1 MSETRI
7 LLLLAVMLMLL
18 SNCTSRKL
26 SGDRI
31 VVSVYDQRLSLI
43 GKEGPVKTYPIS
55 TSKYGLGSQPRSY
68 KTPLGRMYVCKM
80 IGGDVRAGSVFK
92 SRRPTGEVVRPNSP
106 GRDPII
112 SRIIWLEG
120 LERFNHNTKE
130 RLIYIHGT
138 PEERTIGTPSSY
150 GCIRMRS
157 KDVIDLYSRIRV
169 GTRVY
174 VKRSQ
179 LTATEMPLAARL
191 LTASLTDPQNDRSG
205 IMGLR

>member
-7 LLLLAVMLMLL
+7 LLLLAGMLMLL

-157 KDVIDLYSRIRV
+157 RDVIDLYSRIRV
-169 GTRVY
+169 GTRVH

-191 LTASLTDPQNDRSG
+191 LTASLTDPQSDRSG
-205 IMGLR
+205 IIGLR

>member
-7 LLLLAVMLMLL
+7 LLLLAGMLMMLC
-18 SNCTSRKL
+18 NCTSRKI

-55 TSKYGLGSQPRSY
+55 TSKYGLGSQSRSY

-80 IGGDVRAGSVFK
+80 IGGGVRAGSVFK

-157 KDVIDLYSRIRV
+157 RDVIDLYSRIRV

-191 LTASLTDPQNDRSG
+191 LTVSLTDPKSDRSG
-205 IMGLR
+205 IIGLR

>member
-7 LLLLAVMLMLL
+7 LLLLAGMLMLL
-18 SNCTSRKL
+18 STCTSRKL

-80 IGGDVRAGSVFK
+80 SGEDVRAGSVFK
-92 SRRPTGEVVRPNSP
+92 SRRPTGEVVRPNSQ

-191 LTASLTDPQNDRSG
+191 LTASLTDPQSDRSG
-205 IMGLR
+205 IIGLR

>member
-157 KDVIDLYSRIRV
+157 RDVIDLYSRIRV

>member
-7 LLLLAVMLMLL
+7 LLLLAGMLMML

-55 TSKYGLGSQPRSY
+55 TSKYGLGSQSRSY

-80 IGGDVRAGSVFK
+80 IGGGVRAGSVFK

-157 KDVIDLYSRIRV
+157 RDVIDLYSRIRV

-191 LTASLTDPQNDRSG
+191 LTVSLTDPKSDRSG
-205 IMGLR
+205 IIGLR

>member
-7 LLLLAVMLMLL
+7 LLLLAGMLMLL
-18 SNCTSRKL
+18 SNCASRKL

-112 SRIIWLEG
+112 SRIIWLDG

-157 KDVIDLYSRIRV
+157 RDVIDLYSRIRV
-169 GTRVY
+169 GTTVY

-191 LTASLTDPQNDRSG
+191 LTASLTDPQSDRSG
-205 IMGLR
+205 IIGLR

>member
-7 LLLLAVMLMLL
+7 LLLLAGMLMLL

-80 IGGDVRAGSVFK
+80 IGEDVRAGSVFK

-157 KDVIDLYSRIRV
+157 RDVIDLYSRIRV

-191 LTASLTDPQNDRSG
+191 LTASLTDPQSDRSG
-205 IMGLR
+205 IIGLR

>member
-1 MSETRI
+1 MSEIRI
-7 LLLLAVMLMLL
+7 LLLLAGMLMLL
-18 SNCTSRKL
+18 SNCASRKL

-157 KDVIDLYSRIRV
+157 RDVIDLYSRIRV
-169 GTRVY
+169 GTTVY

-191 LTASLTDPQNDRSG
+191 LTASLTDPQSNRSG
-205 IMGLR
+205 IIGLR

>member
-7 LLLLAVMLMLL
+7 LLLLAGMLMLL
-18 SNCTSRKL
+18 SNCASRKL

-112 SRIIWLEG
+112 SRIIWLDG
-120 LERFNHNTKE
+120 LERFNHHTKE

-157 KDVIDLYSRIRV
+157 RDVIDLYSRIRV
-169 GTRVY
+169 GTTVY

-191 LTASLTDPQNDRSG
+191 LTASLTDPQSDRSG
-205 IMGLR
+205 IIGLR

>member
-1 MSETRI
+1 
-7 LLLLAVMLMLL
+7 
-18 SNCTSRKL
+18 
-26 SGDRI
+26 
-31 VVSVYDQRLSLI
+31 
-43 GKEGPVKTYPIS
+43 
-55 TSKYGLGSQPRSY
+55 
-68 KTPLGRMYVCKM
+68 M
-80 IGGDVRAGSVFK
+80 IGGGARAGTVFK

-112 SRIIWLEG
+112 TRIIWLEG
-120 LERFNHNTKE
+120 LDRFNRNTKE

-157 KDVIDLYSRIRV
+157 RDVIDLYSRIRV

-179 LTATEMPLAARL
+179 LTMTEMPLAARL
-191 LTASLTDPQNDRSG
+191 ITASFKGIPNERSG
-205 IMGLR
+205 TIGLR

>member
-7 LLLLAVMLMLL
+7 LLVLVGMLTLLC
-18 SNCTSRKL
+18 NCTSTKL
-26 SGDRI
+26 RGDRI

-43 GKEGPVKTYPIS
+43 GKEGSVKTYPIS

-68 KTPLGRMYVCKM
+68 KTPLGKMYVCKM
-80 IGGDVRAGSVFK
+80 IGGGARTGTVFK

-120 LERFNHNTKE
+120 LDRYNHNTKE

-157 KDVIDLYSRIRV
+157 RDIIDLYSRIRV

-179 LTATEMPLAARL
+179 LTVTEMPLVARL
-191 LTASLTDPQNDRSG
+191 ITASFKGIQSERSG
-205 IMGLR
+205 NIGLR

>member
-7 LLLLAVMLMLL
+7 LLLLAGMLMML

-157 KDVIDLYSRIRV
+157 RDVIDLYSRIRV

-191 LTASLTDPQNDRSG
+191 LTVSLTDPKSDRSG
-205 IMGLR
+205 IIGLR